1 LVEQSA
7 GPGSRQLKVRDSMKS
22 IDVPQKGKRG
32 KVVASRNHFGPYQKE
47 FVSPNQPGTA
57 SQRGVWGN
65 MTEFSWV
72 WNDISDERR
81 LAWRRRAA
89 EVRSRSNMGKSG
101 VLHGS
106 LLLKKINLV
115 LRTCGREP
123 LLDPP
128 PLPVFG
134 PNPVVGFVIRQG
146 RGGIALKVKVSP
158 DVRWEDRPALE
169 DLMVFAWV
177 PCNAGVDKNGL
188 YVFLGL
194 LPAPV
199 RGESDITKLYL
210 KKLKEWR
217 KLKDKRYHIPLEG
230 ARIFIRVWQQVNGFE
245 NEVGMFL
252 ANALVPARTWPG
264 WAEKKRQ
271 Q

>member
-1 LVEQSA
+1 
-7 GPGSRQLKVRDSMKS
+7 MKS

-32 KVVASRNHFGPYQKE
+32 KVIASRNHFGPYQKE
-47 FVSPNQPGTA
+47 FVPPNQPGTA

-65 MTEFSWV
+65 MAEFSWV

-89 EVRSRSNMGKSG
+89 QVRSRSNMGKSAPLDG
-101 VLHGS
+101 A

-115 LRTCGREP
+115 LRTCQREP

-128 PLPVFG
+128 PQPVFG
-134 PNPVVGFVIRQG
+134 PNPVVGFSIRQG
-146 RGGIALKVKVSP
+146 RGGIAFKLKLSP
-158 DVRWEDRPALE
+158 HVRWADRPPLE
-169 DLMVFAWV
+169 DLMVFAWA

-188 YVFLGL
+188 WAFLGL
-194 LPAPV
+194 PSAPTK
-199 RGESDITKLYL
+199 GEIDIAELYL

-217 KLKDKRYHIPLEG
+217 KLKHKRYHIPLEG

-245 NEVGMFL
+245 NEVGMFV
-252 ANALVPARTWPG
+252 ASALVPPGKWPRWTG
-264 WAEKKRQ
+264 KRAEK
-271 Q
+271 

>member
-1 LVEQSA
+1 
-7 GPGSRQLKVRDSMKS
+7 MKS

-32 KVVASRNHFGPYQKE
+32 KVVASRNHFGPYLKE
-47 FVSPNQPGTA
+47 FVPPNQPGTA

-65 MTEFSWV
+65 MTELSWM
-72 WNDISDERR
+72 WNELSDERR
-81 LAWRRRAA
+81 TAWRRLALQ
-89 EVRSRSNMGKSG
+89 VRSRPNLGKSSA
-101 VLHGS
+101 LHGA
-106 LLLKKINLV
+106 LLLKKLNTV

-128 PLPVFG
+128 PLPKFG
-134 PNPVVGFVIRQG
+134 PNPVVGFAIRQG
-146 RGGIALKVKVSP
+146 KDGIALKVKVSP

-169 DLMVFAWV
+169 DLMVYAWA
-177 PCNAGVDKNGL
+177 PCNAGVDKNSH
-188 YVFLGL
+188 YAFLGL
-194 LPAPV
+194 LSRPV
-199 RGESDITKLYL
+199 RGEIDITKLYL

-217 KLKDKRYHIPLEG
+217 KLKDKSYHIPLEG

-264 WAEKKRQ
+264 WAGKKRQ
-271 Q
+271 D

>member
-1 LVEQSA
+1 
-7 GPGSRQLKVRDSMKS
+7 M
-22 IDVPQKGKRG
+22 
-32 KVVASRNHFGPYQKE
+32 
-47 FVSPNQPGTA
+47 
-57 SQRGVWGN
+57 
-65 MTEFSWV
+65 
-72 WNDISDERR
+72 
-81 LAWRRRAA
+81 
-89 EVRSRSNMGKSG
+89 
-101 VLHGS
+101 
-106 LLLKKINLV
+106 V

-134 PNPVVGFVIRQG
+134 PNPVVGFAIRAG
-146 RGGIALKVKVSP
+146 RGGIALKVKVSR

-169 DLMVFAWV
+169 DLMVYAWA

-199 RGESDITKLYL
+199 RGESDLTKLYL